1 MALHLGSIRPC
12 WDGARSACFLAE
24 RLKSPS
30 WCYGDCMQGVCSIGV
45 RWAPTPRVAT
55 QELPGSGPLCLQC
68 GGSAT
73 ATATHRPQDAGTCP
87 VLAALLASTDRL
99 IPLLAMGC
107 PSAAA
112 AAAAAV
118 PGTNPATDRGNGSS
132 TAEVSRAGEGGASSG
147 GGATAVPAPVA
158 GGGGSAAPYLA
169 VQLVAALCR
178 VAPRW
183 LAGER
188 RLLAVLRARWCR
200 CAERCGGELCVGRA
214 SGGLF
219 GLGCAFAICQPG

>member
-1 MALHLGSIRPC
+1 VFGGRPH
-12 WDGARSACFLAE
+12 
-24 RLKSPS
+24 
-30 WCYGDCMQGVCSIGV
+30 
-45 RWAPTPRVAT
+45 
-55 QELPGSGPLCLQC
+55 PGSQRRSCLALARYAC
-68 GGSAT
+68 SVPGSAT
-73 ATATHRPQDAGTCP
+73 ATATRRPQDVATCP

-118 PGTNPATDRGNGSS
+118 PGTNGSS

-147 GGATAVPAPVA
+147 GGGGATAVPAPVA
-158 GGGGSAAPYLA
+158 GGGGGAAPYLA

-178 VAPRW
+178 AAPRW

-200 CAERCGGELCVGRA
+200 CAERW
-214 SGGLF
+214 
-219 GLGCAFAICQPG
+219 